1 MMGWREMW
9 NSVDGLSNLIEKA
22 NWGIA
27 FTLLAA
33 FACTVVVIKAGHRK
47 DELAAIDE
55 LEKNKKIAETSER
68 AENLEKDNLE
78 VRGKVATLETKAGVQ
93 QERAAKAEKALLQL
107 QESLKWRHL
116 SPEEEKRLV
125 AALTATSRKGRVNVV
140 GVVGDAEVLAFANQ
154 IDGILT
160 ASGWPTADLAQGGY
174 APTTPVGLGV
184 LVHSIHD
191 IPPCVH
197 DLLTAFRV

>member
-116 SPEEEKRLV
+116 SPEEEKR
-125 AALTATSRKGRVNVV
+125 
-140 GVVGDAEVLAFANQ
+140 
-154 IDGILT
+154 
-160 ASGWPTADLAQGGY
+160 
-174 APTTPVGLGV
+174 
-184 LVHSIHD
+184 H
-191 IPPCVH
+191 
-197 DLLTAFRV
+197 LLTRLMES